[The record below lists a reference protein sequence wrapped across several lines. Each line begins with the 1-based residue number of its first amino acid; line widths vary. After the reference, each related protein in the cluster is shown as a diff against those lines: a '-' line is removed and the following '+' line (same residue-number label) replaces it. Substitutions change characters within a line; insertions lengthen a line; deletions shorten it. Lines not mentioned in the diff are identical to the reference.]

1 MNEIQKLKLSGITPS
16 IYCLIPKAVWKTKC
30 RLTHPLQKDTA
41 DSLEMETDH
50 ARQRSRVD
58 TQHSRHRRHCLPYDN
73 VKAFYKRRY
82 LLRRVGIELL
92 VEMEKVFLLPCDL
105 LKCKQKFT
113 NNFIAGFPNS
123 IFKVKNKSNG
133 SNTSTPQVGSSS
145 KHRKYLNL
153 TTKKWLDGDISNF
166 EYLMILNT
174 LAGRSYNDLTQYPV
188 FPGF

>member
-1 MNEIQKLKLSGITPS
+1 MRSVKVQ
-16 IYCLIPKAVWKTKC
+16 TKVY
-30 RLTHPLQKDTA
+30 KIIS
-41 DSLEMETDH
+41 SLD
-50 ARQRSRVD
+50 
-58 TQHSRHRRHCLPYDN
+58 
-73 VKAFYKRRY
+73 
-82 LLRRVGIELL
+82 
-92 VEMEKVFLLPCDL
+92 
-105 LKCKQKFT
+105 
-113 NNFIAGFPNS
+113 FPNS

-188 FPGF
+188 FPWVLADYDSKKIDLNLSSSYRDLSNQWGRSAKTRKRVSI